1 MKEFKNLIE
10 NSKSDFIVL
19 IQKQIEISK
28 PESFKFI
35 EDIIQL
41 LFDCI
46 KQAENINEANIVFDN
61 LANIQFVLA
70 RAVFKNNFEA
80 TPFLRSFI
88 HDFDRIDDNE
98 VRQYYYDKLALSA
111 LNK

>member
-35 EDIIQL
+35 ENTIQL
-41 LFDCI
+41 LFNCV
-46 KQAENINEANIVFDN
+46 KQAKNIDEANLIFDN

-70 RAVFKNNFEA
+70 RAVFKDNFEV

-88 HDFDRIDDNE
+88 YDFDRIDDSE
-98 VRQYYYDKLALSA
+98 VRLYYYNKFAL
-111 LNK
+111 LPY